1 MNVWGGVILSKPEKG
16 SLILCWI
23 FLCWNF
29 MHIWGRT
36 FSPTRWTS
44 VNSVKLSAYQSVRD
58 FVKKNWSTPA
68 SFVVYFWSF
77 QTTIITNFTTNK
89 CEKCPSSI
97 RCQDLNSHPLEH
109 ISPPITTRP
118 GLPPSPYFF
127 SNNYQ
132 TRSVTEKSRSCLGTP
147 KSTIS
152 VFVISQFASRN
163 FHVSHSLFF
172 SLSLPLSWEDKK
184 IDLL

>member
-1 MNVWGGVILSKPEKG
+1 MILLKKIGQPRLLLSFIFGLFKQQSLRILQQINV
-16 SLILCWI
+16 
-23 FLCWNF
+23 
-29 MHIWGRT
+29 
-36 FSPTRWTS
+36 
-44 VNSVKLSAYQSVRD
+44 Q
-58 FVKKNWSTPA
+58 
-68 SFVVYFWSF
+68 
-77 QTTIITNFTTNK
+77 
-89 CEKCPSSI
+89 KCPSSI

-109 ISPPITTRP
+109 MSPPITTRP

-172 SLSLPLSWEDKK
+172 ISLSLSLSLSHERIKRSIYCRRQIIRFSMTPTRSLAPSDCVLF
-184 IDLL
+184 IPPNVLPCLRTSPY